1 MTADQS
7 FLESPLKHVISP
19 LVTPVGNMKRTSDGV
34 LICYPNGQSGP
45 ILLVR
50 DCALIPCKKN
60 ITWSGFK
67 KFVIFWRAQAHTTV
81 VGFCAS
87 SRSIKNAPPTPPQKK
102 KKKELSQYLAI
113 LTSHLVN
120 NAHEKTGIC
129 QFRASTLSKT
139 NCMSYQALNQFR

>member
-19 LVTPVGNMKRTSDGV
+19 LVAPVGNMKRTSDGV

-67 KFVIFWRAQAHTTV
+67 KFVIFGELRHT
-81 VGFCAS
+81 
-87 SRSIKNAPPTPPQKK
+87 R
-102 KKKELSQYLAI
+102 LS
-113 LTSHLVN
+113 LVFVLRL
-120 NAHEKTGIC
+120 GP
-129 QFRASTLSKT
+129 
-139 NCMSYQALNQFR
+139 

>member
-34 LICYPNGQSGP
+34 LICYPNGQSEP

-67 KFVIFWRAQAHTTV
+67 KFVIFGELRHT
-81 VGFCAS
+81 
-87 SRSIKNAPPTPPQKK
+87 R
-102 KKKELSQYLAI
+102 LS
-113 LTSHLVN
+113 LVFVLRL
-120 NAHEKTGIC
+120 GP
-129 QFRASTLSKT
+129 
-139 NCMSYQALNQFR
+139 